1 MQWVLSYMQGE
12 LVDIWKENIIED
24 LKSRSLSYVTVEEFL
39 SDLKEEFGGRDDE
52 MIKLKKIEQE
62 SKKME
67 EFVQEFRRAVR
78 KSRYE
83 GRPLV
88 KVFKR
93 GMNEVI

>member
-1 MQWVLSYMQGE
+1 M
-12 LVDIWKENIIED
+12 
-24 LKSRSLSYVTVEEFL
+24 EEFL
-39 SDLKEEFGGRDDE
+39 SDLKEKFSGKDNK
-52 MIKLKKIEQE
+52 MMKVVKLKKIEQE